1 MVGYGEA
8 GLRLHYNRRRHLT
21 GRGVQWLEASKIKNL
36 EVFNMEKRNIF
47 AVEFEG
53 NHYHLGC
60 APQNERLHKD
70 DIILRDDADENEIYF
85 CEECGEQIV

>member
-1 MVGYGEA
+1 
-8 GLRLHYNRRRHLT
+8 
-21 GRGVQWLEASKIKNL
+21 
-36 EVFNMEKRNIF
+36 MEKRNIF

-70 DIILRDDADENEIYF
+70 DIILRDDTDENEIYF
-85 CEECGEQIV
+85 CEECDEQIV